1 MTNEEILRSEGK
13 KAAHQ
18 WGAYSDYGNSCDEF
32 LNFIKEKLT
41 SFYTPLNKAV
51 FLDEVYKRMQLT
63 LTAHQERYAT
73 KIAAGETSYIG
84 FQEILHKVLFYLQ
97 QEIDALP
104 KVVHSSP
111 IHNEQ
116 RSTVFISYSH
126 LDKEWLDVLKRHF
139 KPLEKRVEFW
149 DDGKIKPGQK
159 WETEIKSAISR
170 AKVALLL
177 ISADFFNSD
186 FINTKEIPP
195 LLEMAEKDGATILF
209 LVLKPCMIEEY
220 PEILQYQGLNAPSRP
235 FIRMSEADKEDLC
248 VSLVR
253 QIRDTLAQ

>member
-1 MTNEEILRSEGK
+1 MQQVL
-13 KAAHQ
+13 AAH
-18 WGAYSDYGNSCDEF
+18 
-32 LNFIKEKLT
+32 K
-41 SFYTPLNKAV
+41 
-51 FLDEVYKRMQLT
+51 
-63 LTAHQERYAT
+63 ERYAA
-73 KIAAGETSYIG
+73 KIASGEKGYISY
-84 FQEILHKVLFYLQ
+84 QETLYKVLFYLQ

-111 IHNEQ
+111 VHNEQ
-116 RSTVFISYSH
+116 RNTVFISYSH
-126 LDKEWLDVLKRHF
+126 FDKEWLNVLKRHF

-149 DDGKIKPGQK
+149 DDSHIKPGQK

-186 FINTKEIPP
+186 FITTKEIPP
-195 LLEMAEKDGATILF
+195 LLELASQDGATILF

-220 PEILQYQGLNAPSRP
+220 PQLLQYQGLNAPSRP
-235 FIRMSEADKEDLC
+235 FIRMDEADKEELC
-248 VSLVR
+248 VNLVR